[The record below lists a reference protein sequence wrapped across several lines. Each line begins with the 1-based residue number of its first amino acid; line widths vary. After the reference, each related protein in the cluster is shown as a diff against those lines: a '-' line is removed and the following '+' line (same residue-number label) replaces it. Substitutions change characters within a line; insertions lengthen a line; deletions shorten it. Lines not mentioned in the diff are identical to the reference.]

1 MTCPDTDS
9 MKDWKLR
16 IAIMLIKKKLVYD
29 LNTRNKSGIPL
40 ISTTAENPEIFILDD
55 KKWFSENHFLWLS
68 LCEKHTF

>member
-1 MTCPDTDS
+1 
-9 MKDWKLR
+9 
-16 IAIMLIKKKLVYD
+16 MLIKKKLVYN